1 MCRRQLPRPVRRPPR
16 LPRSYPLHQS
26 ILFRDLRGG
35 RDEASIA
42 VNFQEVTVGK
52 PDGTGGLADDNVH
65 PVVIFPNLS
74 DLYFAEVDW
83 LAKGVDYL
91 FADEIVECLTLILF
105 QRFFFGLFDLELV
118 WHGSPPR

>member
-42 VNFQEVTVGK
+42 VNFQEVAVGN
-52 PDGTGGLADDNVH
+52 PDGTGVHADDYVH

-83 LAKGVDYL
+83 LAKSVDYL
-91 FADEIVECLTLILF
+91 FADEIVKCLTLILCHLIF
-105 QRFFFGLFDLELV
+105 ELFD
-118 WHGSPPR
+118 